1 MYLRIMENDKVSSI
15 AVQQRDNCS
24 NFELQSPYP
33 EFQLDQDPRLQK
45 SHLGLGFLDGNSQ
58 LEQRNQK

>member
-1 MYLRIMENDKVSSI
+1 MTKSAVLRFSSETTVQTLNFKVL
-15 AVQQRDNCS
+15 N
-24 NFELQSPYP
+24 P